1 MMTFTYWRIVI
12 FGTDS
17 NMKSS
22 KQENYNADFKIQ
34 DFIFTCWLLKFWQLN
49 IIFVSKNC
57 SGKNGLKVVCFSKF
71 YV

>member
-1 MMTFTYWRIVI
+1 LLAGTWQTWGIYLVWKIDEKVALIIMMTFTYWRIVI

-34 DFIFTCWLLKFWQLN
+34 DFIFTC
-49 IIFVSKNC
+49 
-57 SGKNGLKVVCFSKF
+57 
-71 YV
+71 